1 MNPLIAILIATVAWF
16 LLAAVLFFNPIVDPI
31 YRRQESHAAVRE
43 LPQNGG
49 TIAKILGAVI
59 LQCALWA
66 WVYVTIA
73 DALPGEAMTK
83 GLTFAAIITAV
94 KVIPRDVDR
103 LLLTTYPTLR
113 MVIEFVIGIACA
125 VAVGLAFAYTL

>member
-1 MNPLIAILIATVAWF
+1 MNLLIAILVATVAWF
-16 LLAAVLFFNPIVDPI
+16 ILAALLFFNPIVDPI

-43 LPQNGG
+43 LPQGG
-49 TIAKILGAVI
+49 ATIGKILGAVL

-73 DALPGEAMTK
+73 DALPGSAMTK
-83 GLTFAAIITAV
+83 GLVFAGIITAV
-94 KVIPRDVDR
+94 KVIPRDIDR
-103 LLLTTYPTLR
+103 LLLTTYPNLR
-113 MVIEFVIGIACA
+113 MGIEFVIGIACA